1 MRRKALHRGAV
12 NAHSPQPRRSRPHP
26 PGSELEYHVPKTS
39 CRKENRLA
47 PTHSSARLPIPSPR
61 LARPT
66 RVSVQIKS
74 NCNRKKKDDA
84 GGGDENLEGCPLGC
98 PGPLTRPGKRKGALP
113 PLPKGRLT
121 EAQSDSTGG
130 GTGPASGDPAQE
142 APSEGK
148 GLCSWGG
155 GT

>member
-98 PGPLTRPGKRKGALP
+98 PGPLTRPGKRKRALP
-113 PLPKGRLT
+113 PPP
-121 EAQSDSTGG
+121 Q
-130 GTGPASGDPAQE
+130 GPADRSPIRQHRGRNRASLRGPSSGSPV
-142 APSEGK
+142 
-148 GLCSWGG
+148 
-155 GT
+155 